1 MNSTSSIEI
10 PQFSDDPQKALHFY
24 REYGFQIEL
33 NIWSQ
38 AEIIE
43 INEQADKIDANIS
56 GNFSSIIHGD
66 RISPPFLKN
75 AKNPKIIAIIESLL
89 GGRVS
94 GLQTVYYFGKP
105 GTKGFPL
112 HQDNFFVQSHRDMF
126 ATAWSP
132 FIDVNPS
139 CGCLIAYPGSHREAI
154 LEVTDTQFKP
164 DLGDPQSPG
173 CILPSSYL
181 PMAIDAPKGSCVF
194 LHGHMA
200 HSSCDNTSEIFRRT
214 FLTTY
219 IKEGANFRAG
229 RTERKPIQIYD

>member
-1 MNSTSSIEI
+1 MNSSSSIEI
-10 PQFSDDPQKALHFY
+10 PQFSDDPQKALNFY

-33 NIWSQ
+33 DVWSE
-38 AEIIE
+38 AEMIE
-43 INEQADKIDANIS
+43 INDQADKIDETN
-56 GNFSSIIHGD
+56 GGCFSSITHGD
-66 RISPPFLKN
+66 RISPVFLKN
-75 AKNPKIIAIIESLL
+75 AKNPRILAIIENLL

-105 GTKGFPL
+105 SSTGFPL
-112 HQDNFFVQSHRDMF
+112 HQDNFFIQSQRDMF

-132 FIDVNPS
+132 MIDVNPS

-154 LEVTDTQFKP
+154 LEVIDTKHKP
-164 DLGDPQSPG
+164 VLGDPQSLV
-173 CILPSSYL
+173 CKLPSSYF

-194 LHGHMA
+194 LHGHIA
-200 HSSCDNTSEIFRRT
+200 HSSCDNVSDIFRRT

-229 RTERKPIQIYD
+229 RTGRKPIHIYD